1 MEDINIYE
9 LMFEV
14 VEEENF
20 ELRKRIEELEAQ
32 SDILAGYSAFLE
44 HRNKELISDYN
55 SLFNIKLRNN

>member
-9 LMFEV
+9 VMFEV

-32 SDILAGYSAFLE
+32 SDILAGYAAFLE
-44 HRNKELISDYN
+44 TRNKELISDYN